1 MTSETL
7 AEYAD
12 EGFELL
18 NEYEA
23 QTVLS
28 EYGIPY
34 ADAVLLPYDGG
45 RSGEAYLEAYRASDD
60 PPDYPLYLKVA
71 SRSITSV
78 SDAGGVVR
86 VASADAFVPAVEQI
100 LTNVADHD
108 PAAPIQGVIGAE
120 AVEGDYRELLLGGLH
135 DPQFGSVLSLGMGG
149 IYVEVYRDVEFRV
162 VPLAADDV
170 RGMIRNLDGRAA
182 LGAFRGMDPVDE
194 DALVEAVLAFS
205 ALLEE
210 NPNVTEA
217 DVNPLLV
224 GPDGVV
230 AADALIRLE

>member
-12 EGFELL
+12 EGLELL

-23 QTVLS
+23 RTVLS
-28 EYGIPY
+28 EYGIPRT
-34 ADAVLLPYDGG
+34 DAVLLPYDED
-45 RSGEAYLEAYRASDD
+45 RSGEDYREAYRAADD
-60 PPDYPLYLKVA
+60 PPDFPLYLKVA
-71 SRSITSV
+71 SRTITSV
-78 SDAGGVVR
+78 SDAGGVLR
-86 VASADAFVPAVEQI
+86 VASADAFVPSVERI
-100 LTNVADHD
+100 LANVAAHE
-108 PAAPIQGVIGAE
+108 PAAPIQGVIATE

-135 DPQFGSVLSLGMGG
+135 DPQFGSVVSLGMGG

-162 VPLAADDV
+162 VPLEAADV
-170 RGMIRNLDGRAA
+170 RGMIRNLRGRAA

-194 DALVEAVLAFS
+194 DALVAAVLAFS